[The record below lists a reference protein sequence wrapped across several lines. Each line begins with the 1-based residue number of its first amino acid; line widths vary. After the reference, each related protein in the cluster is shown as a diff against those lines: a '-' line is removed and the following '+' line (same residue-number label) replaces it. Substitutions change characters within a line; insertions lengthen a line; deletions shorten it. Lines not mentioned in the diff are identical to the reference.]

1 MKKSRKNILLAVV
14 LSLLTSV
21 QFSYAQSLDDSAS
34 LKEISDFKLNSETES
49 TQVIESSSKSNFFE
63 NEYKLSLGS
72 QMLSYQNTSKVFP
85 SEAEHIETGFVG
97 LNLNKDLNDS
107 FNKTGNQK
115 DFASV
120 ITLNSSYENNAIGFG
135 DTSSNL
141 SLSGKSGRLSFYGE
155 YNQSNLSI
163 GSGNQQ
169 TTTTSDKVVTTS
181 RASFSNTPNAVVSP
195 DDTVNPTAISSD
207 YYLEAVY
214 SFKPTL
220 KGKVAFK
227 KTVIDT
233 MDLKEN
239 VEVEGI
245 VEASSDVSIKAGY
258 SNESRPEV
266 EKKTSK
272 EQKVW
277 TEFILKF

>member
-1 MKKSRKNILLAVV
+1 MKNSRKNIILAVV
-14 LSLLTSV
+14 LSFLTSV

-49 TQVIESSSKSNFFE
+49 SQVLESSSKSNYFE
-63 NEYKLSLGS
+63 NEYNLSLGS

-107 FNKTGNQK
+107 FSKSGNQK
-115 DFASV
+115 DFTSV
-120 ITLNSSYENNAIGFG
+120 ITLNSSYEDNAIGFG
-135 DTSSNL
+135 DSSSNL

-163 GSGNQQ
+163 GSGNPQS
-169 TTTTSDKVVTTS
+169 TNNNVVSTS
-181 RASFSNTPNAVVSP
+181 RASISNTPGANISP
-195 DDTVNPTAISSD
+195 DDSVNPTAISSD

-233 MDLKEN
+233 FDLKEN

-266 EKKTSK
+266 EKKPSK

>member
-1 MKKSRKNILLAVV
+1 MKNSRKNIILAVV

-21 QFSYAQSLDDSAS
+21 QFSYAQSLDDSAPI
-34 LKEISDFKLNSETES
+34 KEISDFKLNSETES
-49 TQVIESSSKSNFFE
+49 SQVLESSSKSNYFE
-63 NEYKLSLGS
+63 NEYNLSLGS

-97 LNLNKDLNDS
+97 LYLNRDLNDS
-107 FNKTGNQK
+107 FSKTGNQK

-120 ITLNSSYENNAIGFG
+120 ITLNSSYEDNAIGFG
-135 DTSSNL
+135 DSSSNL

-169 TTTTSDKVVTTS
+169 TTSNNVVSTS
-181 RASFSNTPNAVVSP
+181 RASISNTPGANISP
-195 DDTVNPTAISSD
+195 DDSVNPTAISSD

-233 MDLKEN
+233 FDLKEN

-266 EKKTSK
+266 EKKPSK